1 MEEMPMK
8 KMIET
13 SLENIRKV
21 ADANTV
27 IGEPILLP
35 DGVSIIP
42 FSKVSVGFASGGSD
56 LEVKSETTKGPKF
69 AGGNGAGLAV
79 TPLGFIVVS
88 GGDVRVIDLQT
99 PTSFLNS
106 TPTDPVNR
114 TLDSI
119 NGVVDKAPELIMK
132 IKDIVVDVVTKIKE
146 KKQAET
152 EAAEGNGVE
161 TDEVAQEAVGTDAE

>member
-8 KMIET
+8 KMIEAA
-13 SLENIRKV
+13 LENIKKV

-27 IGEPILLP
+27 IGTPITLP
-35 DGVSIIP
+35 DGVSVIP

-56 LEVKSETTKGPKF
+56 LESKNENAKGPKF

-88 GGDVRVIDLQT
+88 GGDVRVIDLNT
-99 PTSFLNS
+99 PTSFLNN
-106 TPTDPVNR
+106 TPNDPINK

-119 NGVVDKAPELIMK
+119 NGVLEKTPDLAMK
-132 IKDIVVDVVTKIKE
+132 IKDIIVEVAAKIKE
-146 KKQAET
+146 KKAEK
-152 EAAEGNGVE
+152 
-161 TDEVAQEAVGTDAE
+161 QDAEKLSDNITEE

>member
-8 KMIET
+8 KMIEAA
-13 SLENIRKV
+13 LENIKKV

-27 IGEPILLP
+27 IGTPITLP
-35 DGVSIIP
+35 DGVSVIP

-56 LEVKSETTKGPKF
+56 LESKNENAKGPKF

-88 GGDVRVIDLQT
+88 GGDVRVIDLNT
-99 PTSFLNS
+99 PTSFLNN
-106 TPTDPVNR
+106 TPNDPINK

-119 NGVVDKAPELIMK
+119 NGVLEKTPDLAMK
-132 IKDIVVDVVTKIKE
+132 IKDIIVEVAAKIKE
-146 KKQAET
+146 KKAEK
-152 EAAEGNGVE
+152 
-161 TDEVAQEAVGTDAE
+161 QDAEKLSDNTTEE

>member
-8 KMIET
+8 KMIEAA
-13 SLENIRKV
+13 LENIKKV

-27 IGEPILLP
+27 IGTPITLP
-35 DGVSIIP
+35 DGVSVIP

-56 LEVKSETTKGPKF
+56 LEAKKETTKGPKF

-88 GGDVRVIDLQT
+88 GGDVRVIDLNT
-99 PTSFLNS
+99 PTSFMNN

-119 NGVVDKAPELIMK
+119 NGVLEKTPDLAMK
-132 IKDIVVDVVTKIKE
+132 IKDIIVEVAAKIKE
-146 KKQAET
+146 KKAEKNASDDT
-152 EAAEGNGVE
+152 AESIADGALE
-161 TDEVAQEAVGTDAE
+161 E

>member
-8 KMIET
+8 KMIEAA
-13 SLENIRKV
+13 LENIKKV

-27 IGEPILLP
+27 IGTPITLP
-35 DGVSIIP
+35 DGVSVIP

-56 LEVKSETTKGPKF
+56 LEAKSETTKGPKF

-88 GGDVRVIDLQT
+88 GGDVRVIDLNT
-99 PTSFLNS
+99 PTSFMGNA
-106 TPTDPVNR
+106 PTDPVNR

-119 NGVVDKAPELIMK
+119 NGVLDKTPDLALK
-132 IKDIVVDVVTKIKE
+132 IKDIIVEVAAKIKE
-146 KKQAET
+146 KKAQKEDGADKLE
-152 EAAEGNGVE
+152 EASSEE
-161 TDEVAQEAVGTDAE
+161 

>member
-8 KMIET
+8 KMIEAA
-13 SLENIRKV
+13 LENIKKV

-27 IGEPILLP
+27 IGTPITLP
-35 DGVSIIP
+35 DGVSVIP

-56 LEVKSETTKGPKF
+56 LEAKSETTKGPKF

-88 GGDVRVIDLQT
+88 GGDVRVIDLNT
-99 PTSFLNS
+99 PTSFMGNA
-106 TPTDPVNR
+106 PTDPVNR

-119 NGVVDKAPELIMK
+119 NGVLDKTPDLALK
-132 IKDIVVDVVTKIKE
+132 IKDIIVEVAAKIKE
-146 KKQAET
+146 KKALKEDSANKLE
-152 EAAEGNGVE
+152 EASSEE
-161 TDEVAQEAVGTDAE
+161 